1 MSQWLDK
8 LKEYAPSIASA
19 VLSGGVTLPQ
29 LAYKAISDATGLDIK
44 SMGDAQAAVESATDK
59 ELLALK
65 QADHAFELANKK
77 LDNDLVSTEL
87 DDIQDARDSHKHSV
101 MPAVICCS
109 LTAMVAALMVALF
122 KYEVPEANSSIV
134 YMVIGQ
140 VITLWGGSVVYF
152 IGTTRS
158 SAVKTAAMLKR

>member
-29 LAYKAISDATGLDIK
+29 LAYKAISDVTGLDVQTI
-44 SMGDAQAAVESATDK
+44 GQAQAAVESASPS

-65 QADHAFELANKK
+65 QADNDFAIEMRK
-77 LDNDLVSTEL
+77 LDNELVGTEL
-87 DDIQDARDSHKHSV
+87 EDIQNARDSHKHSV

-109 LTAMVAALMVALF
+109 LTAMVGALMVALF